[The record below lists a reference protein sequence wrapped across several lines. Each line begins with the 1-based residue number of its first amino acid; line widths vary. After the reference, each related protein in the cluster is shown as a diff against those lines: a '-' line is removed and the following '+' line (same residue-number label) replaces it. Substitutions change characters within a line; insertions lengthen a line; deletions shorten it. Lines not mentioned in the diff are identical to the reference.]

1 MTSEYTEQDRHN
13 ENCCWTWPRDQC
25 PGDGCRCVCH
35 MSGEPVRTTYFDLL
49 KEIEGYRQRSRDE
62 DTARIRLNHAR
73 IEAEE
78 RAAKAKAERDDALAR
93 MAAAEAALARGRK
106 VIISTIEA
114 VTPEPCRCVPTEF
127 CSECLPIKTLE
138 QALAAMAGS
147 RERAQGERA

>member
-78 RAAKAKAERDDALAR
+78 RAAKAEAERDDALAR
-93 MAAAEAALARGRK
+93 LAAAEAALRASQGIIHEGLHGGRPT
-106 VIISTIEA
+106 V
-114 VTPEPCRCVPTEF
+114 PEHQERCEKPACRR
-127 CSECLPIKTLE
+127 IRA
-138 QALAAMAGS
+138 ALAGS
-147 RERAQGERA
+147 REQAQGEGA